1 MSTIIHSRKQLQQG
15 DTIIFAFPDQY
26 FDVMVTKKNP
36 EDLHVSFEVMVDD
49 YEEGDPDSRFDL
61 GGYIKW
67 DGCVNFDRHHF
78 YRDHY
83 CSPEDFTLLALIM
96 QCAYKGA
103 LELMPYKGNY
113 LRDMEPFGL
122 PEGWSIEEAKD
133 EQAPTHG

>member
-1 MSTIIHSRKQLQQG
+1 MSTIVHSRKQLQQG

-26 FDVMVTKKNP
+26 FDVMVTKKSP
-36 EDLHVSFEVMVDD
+36 EHLYVSFEVMVDD

-67 DGCVNFDRHHF
+67 DGCVNFSQDHF
-78 YRDHY
+78 FGVHY
-83 CSPEDFTLLALIM
+83 CGPEDFELLHIIM

-103 LELMPYKGNY
+103 LELMPERGEFLDHK
-113 LRDMEPFGL
+113 LAL